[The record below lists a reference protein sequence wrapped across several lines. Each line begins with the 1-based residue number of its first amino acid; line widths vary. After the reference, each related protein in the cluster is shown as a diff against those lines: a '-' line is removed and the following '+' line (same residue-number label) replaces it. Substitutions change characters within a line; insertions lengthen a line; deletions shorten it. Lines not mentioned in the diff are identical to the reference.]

1 MGSVHAA
8 TRDSAGTRSWFEFPP
23 SFIDHLWPEFV
34 ALDEALCEHL
44 DAVAEK
50 VIGEAI
56 SGNTS
61 EAEVIGRQLPG

>member
-1 MGSVHAA
+1 MV
-8 TRDSAGTRSWFEFPP
+8 RIPP